1 MISTTRNRAES
12 RTDSGALAIPT
23 TSSGTAQSHST
34 TPLFTPTPAPSP
46 SEKDDSSSSSSDTTT
61 QTAMDNRS
69 TSAEVESSSV
79 PDELLYRQ
87 DRSSSSLSTGNSL
100 FNERDSSSEP
110 IDTLS
115 RGFRPTNA
123 PTRSRIRSI
132 SETGDSSGV
141 LYDTPSRNFSTPSSI
156 SFDSNQMI
164 RTSVRESNEQL
175 SSPEINNPDRRQSRP
190 LPGSTN
196 PFNTSPPSGNRSE
209 SIIRSTDDRSTSIAP
224 SEQFRAFYEN
234 LRRMYIL
241 QYARNQDLSRHST
254 SLIPNQQVIIE
265 EGTCYSPEFPLV
277 KLSAYPLAS
286 DDWKFI
292 RDQYPEPFSPNDPV
306 VQRRPINSNTARREG
321 NVRFEHRDST
331 PDLPEDSSIGSNES
345 RKEYNGRKGTRH
357 NSPNNNSHAPSGG
370 GPPDGGPPGGGGPPS
385 DDGNDPDE
393 TDSGEEMNQFTNRNN
408 RRSGT
413 SERSQTIFGQTRYSS
428 ADITFSEKETF
439 VYDPTPLTEA
449 EVLRAAF
456 RQFEDLITFQL
467 FPKASDM
474 ATSNLRK
481 NVLQSI
487 PKPGFYYG
495 DNNDYLAFDMWIR
508 SIIRW
513 LALAGLCG
521 PELRWSTSRNTWVL
535 TSVDMQRTNV
545 LGTLLKEDAA
555 TYFTDKVERIPSSFD
570 RNNPLQ
576 GRKTFM
582 EVVSGLYQRFI
593 HDTSLTYVTEQ
604 LDDVRYTIS
613 GGIKNVFSS
622 MVNFAKCMP
631 NPPDSYT
638 FKRKLIW
645 KVPQSMRDQLLDIH
659 GITAE
664 SSTVNEIIQAILACE
679 RSMTSKKYYSRIQDD
694 LKRSRR
700 RRSRSRSKERKRR
713 EQRDKGKQKE
723 RSPSPHRLQVVDRR
737 RYQVKPNSRRDN
749 GRPDWSRKMSNSND
763 KEKRNEGTEDKK
775 NTQSS
780 GNRMYRMID
789 SKGKERLFQ
798 MIDGSNSEPDSSTSE
813 HDPVSNEEAMA
824 TMNSDSEFENID
836 NCGGSQYSSEADE
849 HCGFMREDCSS
860 INE

>member
-12 RTDSGALAIPT
+12 RTDSGSLAIPT
-23 TSSGTAQSHST
+23 TSSGTAQSRST

-164 RTSVRESNEQL
+164 RTSVRDSNEQL
-175 SSPEINNPDRRQSRP
+175 SSPETNNPDRP
-190 LPGSTN
+190 
-196 PFNTSPPSGNRSE
+196 
-209 SIIRSTDDRSTSIAP
+209 
-224 SEQFRAFYEN
+224 
-234 LRRMYIL
+234 
-241 QYARNQDLSRHST
+241 
-254 SLIPNQQVIIE
+254 
-265 EGTCYSPEFPLV
+265 
-277 KLSAYPLAS
+277 
-286 DDWKFI
+286 
-292 RDQYPEPFSPNDPV
+292 
-306 VQRRPINSNTARREG
+306 RREG

-393 TDSGEEMNQFTNRNN
+393 TDS
-408 RRSGT
+408 
-413 SERSQTIFGQTRYSS
+413 
-428 ADITFSEKETF
+428 DITFSEKETF

-456 RQFEDLITFQL
+456 RRFEDLIIFQL

-495 DNNDYLAFDMWIR
+495 DNNDYLAFDTWIR
-508 SIIRW
+508 SVIRW

-535 TSVDMQRTNV
+535 TSVDMQCTNV

-555 TYFTDKVERIPSSFD
+555 TYFTDEVERIPSSFD

-593 HDTSLTYVTEQ
+593 HDASLTYVTEQ

-700 RRSRSRSKERKRR
+700 RRSRSRSKECKRC

-723 RSPSPHRLQVVDRR
+723 RSPSPRRLQVVDRR

-813 HDPVSNEEAMA
+813 HDPTLNLRTLIIVVVLNIRVKRTSIVDSCEKIVHQL
-824 TMNSDSEFENID
+824 MNDSHQ
-836 NCGGSQYSSEADE
+836 CKKL
-849 HCGFMREDCSS
+849 RLTLK
-860 INE
+860 INLVNQHMIGNKFHTLISMNTFVL